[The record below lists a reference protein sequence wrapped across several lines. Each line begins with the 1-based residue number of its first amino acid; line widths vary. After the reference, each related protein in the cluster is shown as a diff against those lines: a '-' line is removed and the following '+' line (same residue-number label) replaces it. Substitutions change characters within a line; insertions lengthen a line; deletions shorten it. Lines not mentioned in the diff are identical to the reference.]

1 MDKCTHEVRAAH
13 WRNIIQGCQQRPEG
27 QSAKQWLDEN
37 QIREQSYYYWLR
49 KLRNEAYS
57 EIEES
62 NLSILPTS
70 VNEITFTEV
79 LAPTTQAS
87 ASLDQ
92 VSDCIM
98 PTAVIKTLTMSIAI
112 SNDIA
117 EPLLT
122 KILQEVSH
130 A

>member
-1 MDKCTHEVRAAH
+1 MDKCTHEVRVAY

-37 QIREQSYYYWLR
+37 QILEQSYYYWLR

-57 EIEES
+57 QMEETA
-62 NLSILPTS
+62 LPIVQNTT
-70 VNEITFTEV
+70 NEITFAEV
-79 LAPTTQAS
+79 ETPTPQAS
-87 ASLDQ
+87 TPVDQ

-98 PTAVIKTLTMSIAI
+98 PTAVIKTSTMSIAI
-112 SNDIA
+112 SNDIS
-117 EPLLT
+117 ELLLT